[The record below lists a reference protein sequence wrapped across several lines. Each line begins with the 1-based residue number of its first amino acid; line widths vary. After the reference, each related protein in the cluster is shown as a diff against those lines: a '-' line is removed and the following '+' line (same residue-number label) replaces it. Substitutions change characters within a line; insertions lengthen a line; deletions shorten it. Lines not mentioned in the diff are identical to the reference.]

1 VRTTVKALTSPELPL
16 NEGFNRPITLI
27 APEGCIFN
35 ASTDSPCFLCG
46 NVSGAIGG
54 LISKALCN
62 VLPEKIPASSGAD
75 VIGQG
80 FNGVD
85 PRTGKYFGTLTPC
98 LVGQG
103 ADYMSDGDSYLL
115 GATQNIPTEILEST
129 YPLLVEKSELIQDSG
144 GAGKYMGGPGSRL
157 QLRLLAPASYY
168 AFIEK
173 GKSPHWGVDGG
184 KPGLRNYALIQSK
197 ERGEFEVLKNSGVP
211 LAENDR
217 VIVTAGGG
225 GGYGHPL
232 DRPIETVRTDV
243 IMGYISAEFARR
255 EYGVVI
261 DPQSYEIDKAAT
273 QKLRSKMSRK
283 KYAG

>member
-1 VRTTVKALTSPELPL
+1 V
-16 NEGFNRPITLI
+16 
-27 APEGCIFN
+27 
-35 ASTDSPCFLCG
+35 PCFLCG
-46 NVSGAIGG
+46 NVSGAIGQ
-54 LISKALCN
+54 LISKALRN

-85 PRTGKYFGTLTPC
+85 PRTGKYWGTLTPC

-103 ADYMSDGDSYLL
+103 ADYISDGDSYLL

-197 ERGEFEVLKNSGVP
+197 EKGEFEVLKTSGVP

-225 GGYGHPL
+225 GGYGPPL
-232 DRPIETVRTDV
+232 ERPIETVRTDV
-243 IMGYISAEFARR
+243 IKGYISAEFARR

-261 DPQSYEIDKAAT
+261 DPQSFEVDNAAT
-273 QKLRSKMSRK
+273 QKLRGEMLRQKNT
-283 KYAG
+283 G